1 MRYFEE
7 ALLRT
12 LEHEGEGQRSNRAN
26 DPGGDTY
33 SGISRVYW
41 PDWSGWEYIDQDDYV
56 TADNMV
62 PGFYEVNFWNRIQ
75 GDKLASISPEVANE
89 VFDTAVNLGVTDAV
103 RFLQTALNMQ
113 RMATRAFSELMVDGR
128 LGPKTLK
135 ALSLYLATQPGDPG
149 SNEKI
154 LLNCMNGEQYI
165 AYKSN
170 PQHAYFRG
178 WFLRV

>member
-41 PDWSGWEYIDQDDYV
+41 PDWSGWEYIDRDNYV
-56 TADNMV
+56 MADNLV
-62 PGFYEVNFWNRIQ
+62 PGFYEINFWNRTQ
-75 GDKLASISPEVANE
+75 GDKLANLMPEIAYE
-89 VFDTAVNLGVTDAV
+89 VFDTAVHAGVKKAV
-103 RFLQTALNMQ
+103 RILQTAYNVANGGRYHL
-113 RMATRAFSELMVDGR
+113 LVDGL
-128 LGPKTLK
+128 LGPKTLEAIK
-135 ALSLYLATQPGDPG
+135 RYLATEPGLPETNAD
-149 SNEKI
+149 I

-165 AYKSN
+165 YYKAN
-170 PQHAYFRG
+170 PLSKENRG
-178 WFLRV
+178 WFRRL